1 VAEHLSDHDATVR
14 VAAVRALGRLG
25 GRAASLAVPR
35 LLEDQIAFVRAA
47 AATALGNVG
56 RPADAARLIEMA
68 MTDEFLPAQ
77 AAAAA
82 AVRLSPTSVSA
93 AVPAEGDA
101 HLVEALDMDAAA

>member
-1 VAEHLSDHDATVR
+1 
-14 VAAVRALGRLG
+14 
-25 GRAASLAVPR
+25 
-35 LLEDQIAFVRAA
+35 
-47 AATALGNVG
+47 
-56 RPADAARLIEMA
+56 MA